1 MAANKRLLKKEI
13 HRICGALAGECVLA
27 KIAIPGINR
36 EKLNEIIYQLSD
48 LQGSALRLVNID
60 FPGSASSYATRKEY
74 VVARRTYF
82 KASYGRLKDHFN
94 VRVQEILREMN
105 ATVPDASTP
114 EERKVQMRY
123 LLEQGFA
130 AEDKDKSGK

>member
-27 KIAIPGINR
+27 KIAIPGIDR
-36 EKLNEIIYQLSD
+36 EKLNEIIYQLAD
-48 LQGSALRLVNID
+48 LQESALRLVSVD

-74 VVARRTYF
+74 VDARRAYF
-82 KASYGRLKDHFN
+82 KASYARLKDHFN
-94 VRVQEILREMN
+94 ARVQEILREMN

-114 EERKVQMRY
+114 EARKAQMKH
-123 LLEQGFA
+123 LLELGFA
-130 AEDKDKSGK
+130 EESKDKSGE